1 MPFQELKR
9 LARQLKLPKSNLQ
22 LPIAQIFQLR
32 KNAVKNLA
40 DREEDRV
47 VIQISDM
54 RHRSKKSNPIF
65 KKVASGVSKANFDMF
80 KVKEHLLITKYM
92 LKNWIVMALNNQFV
106 TVGGKV
112 KKQVRGLAQ
121 GKADAVRL
129 SGSLR

>member
-32 KNAVKNLA
+32 KNVVKHLA
-40 DREEDRV
+40 DRAEDRV

-54 RHRSKKSNPIF
+54 RPRSKKSNPTF

-80 KVKEHLLITKYM
+80 KVKEHLLITK
-92 LKNWIVMALNNQFV
+92 
-106 TVGGKV
+106 
-112 KKQVRGLAQ
+112 
-121 GKADAVRL
+121 
-129 SGSLR
+129 